1 MPSSFTAAR
10 ALAVGRRVVPWVV
23 GPAVLLLRRDVVEL
37 APPSPCPGVLELISV
52 GLVRLQPDFRVG
64 LVFDLLRAAIVTGAL
79 AAFTAIVWRETK
91 NIAVAITA
99 AVAIGLSP
107 LFPPTLAPPWEA
119 AAFAVCA
126 VGAWLAGSTGG
137 GGSRGSVTRRS
148 IALVVLVAA
157 AVLVPAWLLAGTTGA
172 QSACVLPRYPAQGA
186 GDAVATVLFWLGP
199 AALGLAAFGAFV
211 ELSRS
216 PQRFAAVIGAAA
228 IASVVLLSALQ
239 LSAPVALA
247 PALVLLWWL
256 AAAGLNGVVQSMGH
270 GAIARVG
277 AAMMLLLLPA
287 LAASRRGTEERDDWV
302 RPRGHEHQTLRGMTR
317 VLNLVPNAIFV
328 EEDATVDVL
337 LRAASFGGRRRSKP
351 ITVVPP
357 SAAAVA
363 GALATQTVYA
373 FPWRQDEF
381 SLRGFVVD
389 PFSPLHGSADA
400 AHALEGVAAITGRRR
415 CQPVEPAWAD
425 FVGASD
431 RIALSA
437 DSVAAR
443 GPAVILLGGN
453 TAGDPQPDGWSPR
466 TVRGF
471 GFFRFDQL
479 TRAGTER
486 LIAEA
491 RATGLPANHPLLDQ
505 PFVLRL
511 NLHRTPRAPLALPVV
526 LGGSFPVGAA
536 RLAPDAANVG
546 HLTVCDAP
554 AIAVSPFAPAG
565 Q

>member
-10 ALAVGRRVVPWVV
+10 ALAVGRRVAPWVV
-23 GPAVLLLRRDVVEL
+23 GPAVLLLRRDAVEL
-37 APPSPCPGVLELISV
+37 APPTACPGVLELISV
-52 GLVRLQPDFRVG
+52 GIVRLQPGLRVG
-64 LVFDLLRAAIVTGAL
+64 LVFDLLRAVIVTGAL
-79 AAFTAIVWRETK
+79 AAFAAIVWRETT
-91 NIAVAITA
+91 NLAVAIA
-99 AVAIGLSP
+99 AAAAIGLSP
-107 LFPPTLAPPWEA
+107 LFPPALAPPWEA
-119 AAFAVCA
+119 AAFGISAIGV
-126 VGAWLAGSTGG
+126 WLAGSVPEGLG
-137 GGSRGSVTRRS
+137 RRSVARRS
-148 IALVVLVAA
+148 IAVVVLVAA

-172 QSACVLPRYPAQGA
+172 QSACALPQGSGQRVA
-186 GDAVATVLFWLGP
+186 DAVGAVPFWLGP

-216 PQRFAAVIGAAA
+216 LRPTAAA
-228 IASVVLLSALQ
+228 IAMVAIASLVLLSALH

-247 PALVLLWWL
+247 PAVVVLWRL
-256 AAAGLNGVVQSMGH
+256 AASGLNDVVQSMGR
-270 GAIARVG
+270 GVVGRVG
-277 AAMMLLLLPA
+277 AALMLLLLPA

-302 RPRGHEHQTLRGMTR
+302 RSRGHEHQTLRGMTR
-317 VLNLVPNAIFV
+317 LLNLVPNATFV

-337 LRAASFGGRRRSKP
+337 LRAASFGGRRRAKP
-351 ITVVPP
+351 ITVITPT
-357 SAAAVA
+357 ADAVA
-363 GALATQTVYA
+363 HAVASQTVYA

-389 PFSPLHGSADA
+389 ALSPLQGGVDRG
-400 AHALEGVAAITGRRR
+400 HALEGVAAITGRRR
-415 CQPVEPAWAD
+415 CQAIEPAWAD
-425 FVGASD
+425 FNGASD

-437 DSVAAR
+437 DSLAAR
-443 GPAVILLGGN
+443 GPAVILLGGQ

-479 TRAGTER
+479 TSAGTER

-554 AIAVSPFAPAG
+554 AIAVSSFAPG
-565 Q
+565 GR